1 MKRKDVKKRK
11 KKREML
17 KDFLKKNVR
26 DWKQRSNR
34 NPMPTPSRRTIA

>member
-1 MKRKDVKKRK
+1 MKQKDVKRK

-26 DWKQRSNR
+26 DWKQRTKRS
-34 NPMPTPSRRTIA
+34 PMPQSSRRTTA